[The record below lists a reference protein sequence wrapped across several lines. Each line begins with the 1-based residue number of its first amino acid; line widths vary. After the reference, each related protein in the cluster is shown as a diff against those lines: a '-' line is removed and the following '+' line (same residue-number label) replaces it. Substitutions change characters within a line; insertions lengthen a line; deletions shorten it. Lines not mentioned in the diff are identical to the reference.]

1 MADLVPVR
9 RALLSVSDK
18 TGLAEFAAALHK
30 EFGVELI
37 STGGT
42 AHFLREHGLPVTD
55 VAQIT
60 GFPEMMD
67 GRVKTLHPAIHGALL
82 AQRDNPQHVAAMEK
96 HGIRPIDLVCINLY
110 PFARTIEQSGVTLEE
125 AVENIDIGGPS
136 MIRSAAK
143 NHRWVLVV
151 TSPDRYDKVLGD
163 LREHGGSCCGR
174 HRLKQAQQAF
184 AHTAEY
190 DSYIANYLASAGG
203 LDSAGLV
210 LNLHKALDLRYGEN
224 PHQKATLL
232 VGRQPNEASVAFAK
246 QLHGKALSYI
256 NLLDADAA
264 LNAVKELDTPTAC
277 IVKHASPC
285 GYATA
290 DDLPTAFI
298 NAYDADPLA
307 AFGGIVAL
315 NRVVDLAT
323 AQAITGIDKLLEVIV
338 APGYDEPALK
348 LLRSRWKNVRLLE
361 VGPLTRRTSQSAD
374 ADAQS
379 PPASAAF
386 DPEELMMHRIVG
398 GFLVQ
403 QRDLLGIDEKSWK
416 TVSSRQPTVHELRDL
431 KLAWIACKHVK
442 SNAIV
447 IAKDRMTVGIGGGQ
461 VDRVNA
467 ARIAVYKAGQRARGA
482 VAASDAFFP
491 FADGPQLLL
500 EAGVTAIIQPGGAIR
515 DQETIDAVNKAGA
528 AMIFT
533 GQRHFRH

>member
-1 MADLVPVR
+1 MSDLIPIK

-42 AHFLREHGLPVTD
+42 AKFLRERGLPVTE
-55 VAQIT
+55 VSQIT

-67 GRVKTLHPAIHGALL
+67 GRVKTLHPMIHGGLL
-82 AQRDNPQHVAAMEK
+82 ALRDNPDHVAAMNQ
-96 HGIRPIDLVCINLY
+96 HGIKPIDLVCINLY
-110 PFARTIEQSGVTLEE
+110 PFEQTISKPNVTFEE
-125 AVENIDIGGPS
+125 AIENIDIGGPS

-143 NHRWVLVV
+143 NHRFVLVV
-151 TSPDRYDKVLGD
+151 TSPQRYEKVLGD
-163 LREHGGSCCGR
+163 LREHSGSCCGK
-174 HRLKQAQQAF
+174 HRLKQSQRAF

-190 DSYIANYLASAGG
+190 DSLIANYLASAGG
-203 LDSAGLV
+203 IDSGGMV

-232 VGRQPNEASVAFAK
+232 VGKQPREASVAFAR
-246 QLHGKALSYI
+246 QLHGKELSYI

-264 LNAVKELDTPTAC
+264 LSAVKELNRPTAC

-290 DDLPTAFI
+290 DDLPEAFA
-298 NAYDADPLA
+298 NAYAGDPLA

-315 NRVVDLAT
+315 NQPVEKAT
-323 AQAITGIDKLLEVIV
+323 AEAITSIDKLLEVIV
-338 APGYDEPALK
+338 APAYDDDALQ

-361 VGPLTRRTSQSAD
+361 VGPLGAAD
-374 ADAQS
+374 
-379 PPASAAF
+379 PN
-386 DPEELMMHRIVG
+386 ELVMHKIIG

-403 QRDLLGIDEKSWK
+403 QRDLLGIDEPNWK
-416 TVSSRQPTVHELRDL
+416 VVSTRQPSADELRDL
-431 KLAWIACKHVK
+431 KLAWLACKHVK

-447 IAKDRMTVGIGGGQ
+447 IAKNQMTVGIGGGQ

-467 ARIAVYKAGQRARGA
+467 ARNAVQKAGERGRGA

-491 FADGPQLLL
+491 FPDGPQLLL
-500 EAGVTAIIQPGGAIR
+500 DAGVTAIIQPGGALR
-515 DQETIDAVNKAGA
+515 DKETIEAVNKAGA
-528 AMIFT
+528 AMILT

>member
-1 MADLVPVR
+1 
-9 RALLSVSDK
+9 VSDK
-18 TGLAEFAAALHK
+18 TGLAEFATALH
-30 EFGVELI
+30 EDFGIELI

-42 AHFLREHGLPVTD
+42 AKFLRDQKLPVTD
-55 VAQIT
+55 VSQVT

-67 GRVKTLHPAIHGALL
+67 GRIKTLHPLIHGGLL
-82 AQRDNPQHVAAMEK
+82 SLRDNPEHMAAMQK
-96 HGIRPIDLVCINLY
+96 HGIKPIDLVCINLY
-110 PFARTIEQSGVTLEE
+110 PFEQTIRKPNVTFEE
-125 AVENIDIGGPS
+125 AIENIDIGGPA

-143 NHRWVLVV
+143 NHRFVLVV
-151 TSPDRYDKVLGD
+151 TSPERYEKVLGD
-163 LREHGGSCCGR
+163 LQEHKGSSCGK
-174 HRLKQAQQAF
+174 HRLKQAQRAF

-190 DSYIANYLASAGG
+190 DSLIANYLASATG
-203 LDSAGLV
+203 LDSSGLV

-232 VGRQPNEASVAFAK
+232 VDKKPNEASVAFAK
-246 QLHGKALSYI
+246 QLHGKELSYI

-264 LNAVKELDTPTAC
+264 LNAVKELATPTAC

-290 DDLPTAFI
+290 DDLPTAFK
-298 NAYDADPLA
+298 NAYLGDPLA

-315 NRVVDLAT
+315 NQRINLAT
-323 AQAITGIDKLLEVIV
+323 AEAITGIDKLLEVIV
-338 APGYDEPALK
+338 APAYDEDALK

-361 VGPLTRRTSQSAD
+361 VGELGTP
-374 ADAQS
+374 
-379 PPASAAF
+379 
-386 DPEELMMHRIVG
+386 DPNELMMHKITG

-403 QRDLLGIDEKSWK
+403 QRDLLGVDDSSWK
-416 TVSSRQPTVHELRDL
+416 VVTTRKASENEMRDL
-431 KLAWIACKHVK
+431 KLAWLACKHVK

-467 ARIAVYKAGQRARGA
+467 ARNAVQKAGDRARGA

-500 EAGVTAIIQPGGAIR
+500 DAGVTAIVQPGGAMR
-515 DQETIDAVNKAGA
+515 DQETVDAVNKAGG